1 MSKRKFSTAEAN
13 YSPDNREALA
23 IVWSLDKCRDYLEL
37 VPFVLYTNHESLA
50 AFRLQPTNLKNRD
63 WRWQERLSRFDF
75 EIRYRNGGLPDASM
89 GRMHYQE
96 RLMKDIR

>member
-1 MSKRKFSTAEAN
+1 MINKFLTAEAN
-13 YSPDNREALA
+13 YSPRDRETLA
-23 IVWSLDKCRDYLEL
+23 IVWALDKCRDYLEL
-37 VPFVLYTNHESLA
+37 VPFVLYTDHESLA
-50 AFRLQPTNLKNRD
+50 AFRLQPNLKNRY

-75 EIRYRNGGLPDASM
+75 EIRYRKGGL